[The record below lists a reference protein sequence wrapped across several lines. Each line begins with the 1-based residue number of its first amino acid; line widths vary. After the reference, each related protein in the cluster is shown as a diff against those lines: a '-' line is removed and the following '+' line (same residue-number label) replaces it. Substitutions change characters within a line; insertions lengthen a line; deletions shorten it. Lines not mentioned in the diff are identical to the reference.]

1 MEKTRWR
8 GLSIC
13 DCRAVEDEVFDLEKD
28 LQGTLTVHRESQG
41 RIAWAAS
48 FDARDFE
55 KPDFSSRVIARLN
68 QCFAQQAIGVKI
80 WKNIGMSIRSK
91 SGEYLMADNPVFF
104 PIYEAIQKADRTL
117 IAHLA
122 DPSGMWQAPRTD
134 TPRTSPAWWNRYG
147 LPGTPSKDA
156 ILLARDR
163 IVARYPKL
171 RVVGCH
177 LGSNEDDLVALAKRL
192 DTYPNFIVDAAARVG
207 NLVSADH
214 DGVRQFVLKYQDRIA
229 WGVDFNLASSPSDEA
244 GWRSVNAAHERD
256 WDFFASTGK
265 VLYAG
270 GRAPA
275 REVQGLGLP
284 DSVLR
289 KLYRDNAVRWY
300 PGILG

>member
-1 MEKTRWR
+1 MRRLADVLQVTRVPR
-8 GLSIC
+8 PDASGSRPTDPESVCPICKGAGYVREDVPVGHPHFGRAIIC

-122 DPSGMWQAPRTD
+122 DPSGMWQAPRAD
-134 TPRTSPAWWNRYG
+134 TPRTSPA
-147 LPGTPSKDA
+147 
-156 ILLARDR
+156 
-163 IVARYPKL
+163 
-171 RVVGCH
+171 C
-177 LGSNEDDLVALAKRL
+177 
-192 DTYPNFIVDAAARVG
+192 
-207 NLVSADH
+207 
-214 DGVRQFVLKYQDRIA
+214 
-229 WGVDFNLASSPSDEA
+229 
-244 GWRSVNAAHERD
+244 
-256 WDFFASTGK
+256 
-265 VLYAG
+265 
-270 GRAPA
+270 
-275 REVQGLGLP
+275 
-284 DSVLR
+284 
-289 KLYRDNAVRWY
+289 
-300 PGILG
+300 